1 MLIVFKSAASADLI
15 TFEKN
20 AQDMLEALG
29 KGRSEGKG
37 IFTVAQLPDAIA
49 RLRKA
54 IAEDPARPAAPP
66 EEAAAEDSPEEG
78 VSFHQRA
85 VPLLEMLERALHEGG
100 PVTWGV

>member
-54 IAEDPARPAAPP
+54 IAE
-66 EEAAAEDSPEEG
+66 EIG
-78 VSFHQRA
+78 RA
-85 VPLLEMLERALHEGG
+85 HV
-100 PVTWGV
+100 

>member
-1 MLIVFKSAASADLI
+1 MLIAYKSAASADLI

-78 VSFHQRA
+78 ASFHQRA
-85 VPLLEMLERALHEGG
+85 VPLLEMLERALHEGV